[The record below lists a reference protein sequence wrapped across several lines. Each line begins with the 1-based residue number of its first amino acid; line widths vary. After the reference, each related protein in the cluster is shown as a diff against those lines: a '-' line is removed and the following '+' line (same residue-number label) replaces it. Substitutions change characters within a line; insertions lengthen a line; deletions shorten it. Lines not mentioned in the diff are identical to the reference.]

1 MQKNESRKHKIIV
14 QIFTGGYLE
23 EKDVYPQIE
32 SVLTPLLQEN
42 KIDKIIIGWSLEKNV
57 YVRTLDLDKEYHVE
71 CYLWL
76 PVFS

>member
-42 KIDKIIIGWSLEKNV
+42 KIDKIIIG
-57 YVRTLDLDKEYHVE
+57 
-71 CYLWL
+71 
-76 PVFS
+76 